1 MHVLCRLFEK
11 ICFSWFMTT
20 TLMGDLLH
28 QSRLFTDLKNKSEL
42 IFQVVIAKF
51 ISLYMIIPMVVF
63 CLCSFSDKPCC
74 GFNSSSSL
82 H

>member
-1 MHVLCRLFEK
+1 MCFVRLCER
-11 ICFSWFMTT
+11 ICFFWFIAT
-20 TLMGDLLH
+20 TLVGDLLH

-51 ISLYMIIPMVVF
+51 ISLYRIIPMMVF
-63 CLCSFSDKPCC
+63 CLCSFSDKPYFS
-74 GFNSSSSL
+74 FNSSSL